1 MQAQDII
8 ALQKQ
13 VQQERFS
20 SIHAPVTYI
29 NGKRYHFIEQ
39 EVPVARI
46 IINLPREFKD
56 MPDNLAKLKYP
67 SEERPQQIKTSHDLT
82 INFAFKLLQ
91 VEVPEQE
98 LIHSMD
104 TMLDAM
110 KRVYPQN
117 TYLETGV
124 NSFRTDRN
132 RTYCWFEYY
141 GPTLDIEAYSFN
153 ATMLLYGKPL
163 YVLFNCPKEEYEKWH
178 PIVFEAI
185 ETIRD
190 KPVSWKGEGEK

>member
-1 MQAQDII
+1 
-8 ALQKQ
+8 
-13 VQQERFS
+13 
-20 SIHAPVTYI
+20 
-29 NGKRYHFIEQ
+29 
-39 EVPVARI
+39 
-46 IINLPREFKD
+46 
-56 MPDNLAKLKYP
+56 
-67 SEERPQQIKTSHDLT
+67 LT

-98 LIHSMD
+98 LIRSMD

-163 YVLFNCPKEEYEKWH
+163 YVLFNCPKEEYEKWR